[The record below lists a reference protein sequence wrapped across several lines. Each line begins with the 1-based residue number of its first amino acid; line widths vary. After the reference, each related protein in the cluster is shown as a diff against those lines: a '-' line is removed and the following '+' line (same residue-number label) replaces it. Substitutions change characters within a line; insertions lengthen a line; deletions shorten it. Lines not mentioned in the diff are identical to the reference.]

1 MKIPFFK
8 RKSKPVKAELSGAL
22 WYYQRGY
29 ETGLVQTDVSDR
41 VMHQVV
47 LQVRNLIWQPLL

>member
-8 RKSKPVKAELSGAL
+8 KRSKPVKAELSGAV

-29 ETGLVQTDVSDR
+29 EAREVQTDVSDR
-41 VMHQVV
+41 VTHQVV